1 MSRRRKQISV
11 MRGIAKHT
19 AILVSTVLLGGLL
32 SVTVIRFSPGF
43 GTDEE
48 ELDARLNAGSIEL
61 RRRENAEDRNIFVL
75 YARYLAKMAHGN
87 LGVSHTLQRPISEL
101 LKQRLPETIKSVG
114 TGVLVAWVLGLGF
127 AVPVAIWR
135 APLADRIAT
144 IATGILLS
152 FPAAALALLFV
163 MARAPARLVIALVI
177 LPKIFRYSKN
187 LLVRSAALP
196 HVLTAR
202 AKGLRNFRVLIWH
215 ILPTAAPQLIA
226 LAGVSINL
234 AFTAAIPVEALCDLP
249 GIGQLA
255 WKAALGRDL
264 YLLVNL
270 TMVVSLVTVAVN
282 SAGDL
287 LEHAVRGNQL

>member
-1 MSRRRKQISV
+1 MSRRRRQNSV
-11 MRGIAKHT
+11 MRCVAKHT

-32 SVTVIRFSPGF
+32 SVTVVRFSPGF
-43 GTDEE
+43 GADEE

-61 RRRENAEDRNIFVL
+61 RRRANAEDRNVFVL
-75 YARYLAKMAHGN
+75 YARYLVQMAHGN
-87 LGVSHTLQRPISEL
+87 LGMSHTLQRPISEL

-114 TGVLVAWVLGLGF
+114 TGVLVAWVLGLGL
-127 AVPVAIWR
+127 AVPVAMWR
-135 APLADRIAT
+135 APLADGVAT
-144 IATGILLS
+144 IATGILLA

-163 MARAPARLVIALVI
+163 VARAPARLVIALVI
-177 LPKIFRYSKN
+177 LPKIFRYSRN

-202 AKGLRNFRVLIWH
+202 AKGLRNFRVFIWH
-215 ILPTAAPQLIA
+215 IFPTAAPQLA
-226 LAGVSINL
+226 SLAGVSINL
-234 AFTAAIPVEALCDLP
+234 AFTTAIPVEALCDLP

-287 LEHAVRGNQL
+287 LEQAIRGNQL

>member
-1 MSRRRKQISV
+1 MSRRRRQNSV
-11 MRGIAKHT
+11 MRCVAKHT

-32 SVTVIRFSPGF
+32 SVTVVRFSPGF
-43 GTDEE
+43 GADEE

-61 RRRENAEDRNIFVL
+61 RRRANAEDRNVFVL
-75 YARYLAKMAHGN
+75 YARYLVQMAHGN
-87 LGVSHTLQRPISEL
+87 LGMSHTLQRPISEL

-114 TGVLVAWVLGLGF
+114 TGVLVAWVLGLGL
-127 AVPVAIWR
+127 AVPVAMWR
-135 APLADRIAT
+135 APLADGVAT
-144 IATGILLS
+144 IATGILLA

-163 MARAPARLVIALVI
+163 VARAPARLVIALVI
-177 LPKIFRYSKN
+177 LPKIFRYSRN

-202 AKGLRNFRVLIWH
+202 AKGLRNFRVFIWH
-215 ILPTAAPQLIA
+215 IFPTAAPQLVS

-234 AFTAAIPVEALCDLP
+234 AFTTAIPVEALCDLP

-287 LEHAVRGNQL
+287 LEQAIRGNQL